1 MSVRGIRKSGNI
13 IHVLPGLRFRF
24 LYISF
29 KCNDPPLIRNVE
41 KGIMVT
47 SKKATTFVIAFCDP
61 VGIRTQDLRLRRP
74 LLYPAELPNRVSFIF
89 DGAKIAVYRINT
101 NFGKHFFSLN

>member
-29 KCNDPPLIRNVE
+29 TCNDPPLIRNVE

-61 VGIRTQDLRLRRP
+61 LGARTKRYFFLNISTFRNLGF
-74 LLYPAELPNRVSFIF
+74 VS
-89 DGAKIAVYRINT
+89 VT
-101 NFGKHFFSLN
+101 L

>member
-29 KCNDPPLIRNVE
+29 TCNDTPQIRNVE

-61 VGIRTQDLRLRRP
+61 VGTQTYEIMRNIL
-74 LLYPAELPNRVSFIF
+74 
-89 DGAKIAVYRINT
+89 
-101 NFGKHFFSLN
+101 KHIISNNQCIIVIL

>member
-1 MSVRGIRKSGNI
+1 MSVRGIRKSGNM

-29 KCNDPPLIRNVE
+29 TCNDPALIRNVE
-41 KGIMVT
+41 KGIMVAI
-47 SKKATTFVIAFCDP
+47 KKATTFVIAFCDP

-101 NFGKHFFSLN
+101 NFGKHFF

>member
-29 KCNDPPLIRNVE
+29 TCNDPPLIRNVE

-47 SKKATTFVIAFCDP
+47 SKKATTFVIAFRDP
-61 VGIRTQDLRLRRP
+61 AGTRTQDPNIKSVVLYRLS
-74 LLYPAELPNRVSFIF
+74 Y
-89 DGAKIAVYRINT
+89 
-101 NFGKHFFSLN
+101 

>member
-29 KCNDPPLIRNVE
+29 TCNDPPLIRNVE

-61 VGIRTQDLRLRRP
+61 PGARTI
-74 LLYPAELPNRVSFIF
+74 SFIQL
-89 DGAKIAVYRINT
+89 IINHLS
-101 NFGKHFFSLN
+101 NSPNLSPPISSEIGFYVLHK

>member
-29 KCNDPPLIRNVE
+29 TCNDPPLIRNVE

-74 LLYPAELPNRVSFIF
+74 LLYPAELQTHALRLIAAAFTGKLARSLPYR
-89 DGAKIAVYRINT
+89 AKQII
-101 NFGKHFFSLN
+101 S

>member
-29 KCNDPPLIRNVE
+29 TCNDPALIRNVE
-41 KGIMVT
+41 KGIMVAI
-47 SKKATTFVIAFCDP
+47 KKATTFVIAFCDP
-61 VGIRTQDLRLRRP
+61 VGIRTYEIMRDIL
-74 LLYPAELPNRVSFIF
+74 
-89 DGAKIAVYRINT
+89 
-101 NFGKHFFSLN
+101 KHIISNNQCIIVIL

>member
-29 KCNDPPLIRNVE
+29 TCNDPPLIRNVE

-61 VGIRTQDLRLRRP
+61 VGIILSDIQIVIHT
-74 LLYPAELPNRVSFIF
+74 PNYIAFNKL
-89 DGAKIAVYRINT
+89 AKNP
-101 NFGKHFFSLN
+101 KEKK